1 MQQMTLPRLPP
12 SRPETGE
19 SYMSATDL
27 FARITRQIADAVA
40 AGADT
45 YQMPWHRW
53 GEGLAQPVNAV
64 SGRQYRGINVL
75 LLWATA
81 EREGYRSGRWAT
93 FKQWTD
99 AGAQVRKGQR
109 GTAIFFWK
117 SPANSDDQ
125 EAATDGT
132 RPRYIAKV
140 FWVFNE
146 AQIDEAEPVSPRPS
160 LSAAER
166 IAVAE
171 AFVTSTGAE
180 ICHGGDQACFIPSAD
195 QIRLPKFEQFRNAE
209 AYYAVAC
216 HELIHWSGAK
226 HRLARDLTSRFARE
240 SYAMEEL
247 VAELGS
253 AFLSA
258 HLGLSVEPRPDH
270 ASYIA
275 SWLRVLNGDSRAILT
290 AATKAQEAVDYLLG
304 LSESSQDADGQISRH
319 AA

>member
-1 MQQMTLPRLPP
+1 
-12 SRPETGE
+12 
-19 SYMSATDL
+19 MSANDL

-40 AGADT
+40 AGADN
-45 YQMPWHRW
+45 YVMPWHRW
-53 GEGLAQPVNAV
+53 GQGLAQPVNAV

-81 EREGYRSGRWAT
+81 ERQGFRSGRWAT
-93 FKQWTD
+93 FRQWTD

-117 SPANSDDQ
+117 SQAPGDDG
-125 EAATDGT
+125 EDTEGPRL
-132 RPRYIAKV
+132 RPHYIAKV
-140 FWVFNE
+140 YWVFNE
-146 AQIDEAEPVSPRPS
+146 AQVDGPKADSPQPS
-160 LSAAER
+160 LSPDER

-171 AFVTSTGAE
+171 AFVTATGAE
-180 ICHGGDQACFIPSAD
+180 ICHGGDQACFVPSAD
-195 QIRLPKFEQFRNAE
+195 QIRLPTFEQFRNAE

-226 HRLARDLTSRFARE
+226 HRLARDLNGRFGRE
-240 SYAMEEL
+240 CYAMEEL

-253 AFLSA
+253 AFLAA

-270 ASYIA
+270 AAYVA

-290 AATKAQEAVDYLLG
+290 ASAKAQEAVDYLLE
-304 LSESSQDADGQISRH
+304 LSASAEDVHTPSSRR

>member
-1 MQQMTLPRLPP
+1 
-12 SRPETGE
+12 
-19 SYMSATDL
+19 MSANDL

-40 AGADT
+40 AGAET
-45 YQMPWHRW
+45 YRMPWHRW
-53 GEGLAQPVNAV
+53 GEDLAQPVNAV
-64 SGRQYRGINVL
+64 SGRHYRGINVL

-93 FKQWTD
+93 FRQWTD

-109 GTAIFFWK
+109 GTAVFFWK
-117 SPANSDDQ
+117 SAADGDDD
-125 EAATDGT
+125 EATADTRP

-140 FWVFNE
+140 YWVFNE
-146 AQIDEAEPVSPRPS
+146 AQVDGAEPISPQPS
-160 LSAAER
+160 LSPAER

-171 AFVTSTGAE
+171 ALVASIGAE
-180 ICHGGDQACFIPSAD
+180 ICHGGDQACFVPSTD
-195 QIRLPKFEQFRNAE
+195 QIHLPKFEQFRDAE

-226 HRLARDLTSRFARE
+226 QRLDRDLTGRFGRE
-240 SYAMEEL
+240 AYALEEL

-270 ASYIA
+270 SSYIA
-275 SWLRVLNGDSRAILT
+275 SWLRVLQDDNRAILT
-290 AATKAQEAVDYLLG
+290 ASARAQEAVDYLLG
-304 LSESSQDADGQISRH
+304 LFASAQDADALSSKH

>member
-1 MQQMTLPRLPP
+1 
-12 SRPETGE
+12 
-19 SYMSATDL
+19 MSATDL

-40 AGADT
+40 AGAET

-81 EREGYRSGRWAT
+81 EREGFRSGRWAT
-93 FKQWTD
+93 FQQWRA
-99 AGAQVRKGQR
+99 AGAKVRKGQR

-117 SPANSDDQ
+117 SHTHGDED
-125 EAATDGT
+125 EATGGT
-132 RPRYIAKV
+132 RPRYIAKIY
-140 FWVFNE
+140 WVFNE
-146 AQIDEAEPVSPRPS
+146 AQVDGAAPVSPCPS
-160 LSAAER
+160 LSPAER

-171 AFVTSTGAE
+171 AFVTATGAE
-180 ICHGGDQACFIPSAD
+180 ICHGGDQACFVPSTD
-195 QIRLPKFEQFRNAE
+195 QIRLPKFEQFRNPE

-226 HRLARDLTSRFARE
+226 HRLARDLTGRFARE
-240 SYAMEEL
+240 SYALEEL

-270 ASYIA
+270 AGYVA
-275 SWLRVLNGDSRAILT
+275 AWLRVLNGDSRAILT
-290 AATKAQEAVDYLLG
+290 ASAKAQEAVDYLLG
-304 LSESSQDADGQISRH
+304 LSASSQDASGQISTH